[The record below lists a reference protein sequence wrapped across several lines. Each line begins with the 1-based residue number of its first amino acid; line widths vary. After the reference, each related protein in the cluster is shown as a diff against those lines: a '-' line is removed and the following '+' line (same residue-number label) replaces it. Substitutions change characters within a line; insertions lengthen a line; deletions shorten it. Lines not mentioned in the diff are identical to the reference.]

1 METEPSETL
10 IVERRISM
18 VELVAASAAVVILYH
33 MKQMIEALY
42 PITKYATKAW
52 VDQGCLVLQIS
63 A

>member
-1 METEPSETL
+1 
-10 IVERRISM
+10 M

-33 MKQMIEALY
+33 MNQMIEALY
-42 PITKYATKAW
+42 QITKYATKAW